1 MGGCAKRTGSA
12 PIQRFGAF
20 VFDREQLLL
29 YERGRPIRLQ
39 NMPLEVLAVLLERP
53 GEVISHEE
61 FYQRLWPDD
70 ELGIIEDNL
79 YTAISKLR
87 RTLRDPASR
96 PLFIETV
103 PRRGYRFIASVSDA
117 AEAGQS
123 GDAEPRTEKR
133 DLRRVFR
140 MTGLAVILLLA
151 GVVLWPLDRW
161 SQPAAPPQLDAN
173 TIVVLPFDNLGNPDE
188 IYFSDGLTDEL
199 IATLAQMNDL
209 TVVSRTSSFAV
220 AERDL
225 DAREIGELLGAAT
238 LLEGSVR
245 RSEER
250 VRVNAQLV
258 DAATGT
264 QHWSHTY
271 ERELTD
277 LFGIQEELALRIS
290 ESLHSGVSRNEQ
302 ARLARRP
309 TNDPDAYAEFLRGR
323 HFWNQ
328 RTEEAMYRAI
338 DHYQS
343 AIEADPEFAAAYA
356 AMANVYSPGTVLGFF
371 HPEEA
376 REQVGA
382 LVEQAIALDPDHP
395 EVLLAEAARRLLDWD
410 WEGSENVYRRA
421 IRAAPDGVW
430 QRTWYGFLLHG
441 AGRVEDA
448 LEQLEIAAEI
458 DPLAA
463 VPISNMAVVE
473 IMRGRLDEAGEL
485 LLDGLEIMPDNW
497 LLLEKQQWIHE
508 IRGELQRALA
518 LAERIAERATN
529 TPRPKANLARLAALS
544 GQSSRAHGL
553 LAELEAD
560 AESTEI
566 YYPEVAG
573 VYAALGELN
582 QAFEWLERSYEQRH
596 PRLAHLG
603 EWPRYAPLHD
613 DPRFDDLI
621 DRIGFRE
628 EWSNDE

>member
-117 AEAGQS
+117 AEPERSENIESRADDPAFRS
-123 GDAEPRTEKR
+123 AF
-133 DLRRVFR
+133 RVA
-140 MTGLAVILLLA
+140 GLAATILLA
-151 GVVLWPLDRW
+151 GLISWSLDHW
-161 SQPAAPPQLDAN
+161 SQPSMVPGLDAN

-199 IATLAQMNDL
+199 IATLAQMHDL

-220 AERDL
+220 ADRDL

-264 QHWSHTY
+264 QHWSQTY

-277 LFGIQEELALRIS
+277 LFSIQEELALSIS
-290 ESLHSGVSRNEQ
+290 ESLRVGVSDAEQ

-309 TNDPDAYAEFLRGR
+309 TNDPDAYADFLRGQYL
-323 HFWNQ
+323 WNQ
-328 RTEEAMYRAI
+328 RTEEAMHRAI

-371 HPEEA
+371 PPDVA
-376 REQVGA
+376 REKVRA
-382 LVEQAIALDPDHP
+382 LVEQAMALDPDHP

-410 WEGSENVYRRA
+410 WKDSERAYRRA

-441 AGRVEDA
+441 AGRTEDA
-448 LEQLEIAAEI
+448 LEQLQVAAEI

-485 LLDGLEIMPDNW
+485 LLEGLEIMPDNW
-497 LLLEKQQWIHE
+497 LLLEKQQRIYE
-508 IRGELQRALA
+508 IQGELQRALA
-518 LAERIAERATN
+518 LAETIAERATN
-529 TPRPKANLARLAALS
+529 TPRPRANLARLAALA
-544 GQSSRAHGL
+544 GQSSRARRL
-553 LAELEAD
+553 LAKLEAE
-560 AESTEI
+560 AESTDI

-573 VYAALGELN
+573 VHAALGKLD
-582 QAFEWLERSYEQRH
+582 QAFEWLERSFEQRH

-603 EWPRYAPLHD
+603 DWPRFAQLAD

-621 DRIGFRE
+621 DRIGFRR
-628 EWSNDE
+628 EWSDDG